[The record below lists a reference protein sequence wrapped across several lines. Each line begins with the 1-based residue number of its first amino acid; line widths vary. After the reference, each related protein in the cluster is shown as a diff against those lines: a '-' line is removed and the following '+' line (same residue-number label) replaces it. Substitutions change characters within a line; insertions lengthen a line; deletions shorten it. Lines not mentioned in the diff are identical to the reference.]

1 MFPIDL
7 SHGSPPIRRI
17 KHHTNLIPK
26 TPLPNRVAYRC
37 NLIETKELQK
47 QEDELITGNFV
58 RESIS
63 PCLVLAWLVP
73 KKDGTYRMCVNSK
86 TINNTTIKYRYYIP
100 QLDDILDKFHS
111 VSIFSKIDLRNGYHQ
126 FQMREGD
133 EWKMTLKTKG
143 GLYEG

>member
-1 MFPIDL
+1 M
-7 SHGSPPIRRI
+7 
-17 KHHTNLIPK
+17 
-26 TPLPNRVAYRC
+26 
-37 NLIETKELQK
+37 ETKELQR
-47 QEDELITGNFV
+47 QEDELITKSFV

-73 KKDGTYRMCVNSK
+73 KKDGTYKMCVNSK
-86 TINNTTIKYRYYIP
+86 TINNTTIKYMYYIP

-126 FQMREGD
+126 FQMREWD